1 MGRVRIG
8 SAALR
13 AADAALA
20 AILLG
25 SFFRPWLSV
34 LGSPVA
40 AHRIRETL
48 RGPHR
53 LASAFTRDA
62 QVSAD
67 YALSLWL
74 WAVPAAA
81 ALVIALG
88 LLRGPGPGARA
99 AAGFG
104 AGAVAV
110 AAFLFLRV
118 RLAAYPFQR
127 LEAGAWVA
135 LGCGLGL
142 LLVAAVRGGTWLRA
156 KG

>member
-1 MGRVRIG
+1 MVKSGNVQ
-8 SAALR
+8 LR
-13 AADAALA
+13 LADGALA
-20 AILLG
+20 AVLLY
-25 SFFRPWLSV
+25 SFFRPWLSF

-48 RGPHR
+48 QGPHR

-62 QVSAD
+62 QVSSD

-81 ALVIALG
+81 ALVLVLG
-88 LLRGPGPGARA
+88 AMRGAGPGARA
-99 AAGFG
+99 LAGFA

-110 AAFLFLRV
+110 AAFLFLRA

-127 LEAGAWVA
+127 LESGAWLA
-135 LGCGLGL
+135 FACGLGL
-142 LLVAAVRGGTWLRA
+142 LLVAAVRAGMRLRA
-156 KG
+156 QR

>member
-1 MGRVRIG
+1 MVKAVSVPLRLADV
-8 SAALR
+8 ALG
-13 AADAALA
+13 AV
-20 AILLG
+20 LLY
-25 SFFRPWLSV
+25 SFFQPWLSF

-48 RGPHR
+48 QGPHR
-53 LASAFTRDA
+53 LVSAFTRDA

-81 ALVIALG
+81 ALVLVLG
-88 LLRGPGPGARA
+88 ALRGAGPKARA
-99 AAGFG
+99 AAGFA

-118 RLAAYPFQR
+118 RLAGYPFQR
-127 LEAGAWVA
+127 LESGAWLA
-135 LGCGLGL
+135 LSAGIGL
-142 LLVAAVRGGTWLRA
+142 LLVAAVRAGMWLRA